1 MVSQASGQPSTVS
14 QWGANFGREAIR
26 FPHRV
31 HMILAQLLK
40 RWPPPPSHSHTLCT
54 SLDTLAIPPLQRS
67 EKLKLVG
74 QEIIII
80 IYYFFYSSSANRHHS
95 YSRRDFI
102 LLGPSFV
109 PLRRPPPLHL
119 LAGGRDCWLAMFL
132 VLVVTPE
139 LREFLARARCGAVRL
154 LKVCI
159 RDGEWAGGG
168 GRDVCGWAEMGNEVM
183 ESFHIT
189 EFKKTPKKANDL
201 VSIR

>member
-1 MVSQASGQPSTVS
+1 MCWVGVVVSQASGRPSTVS
-14 QWGANFGREAIR
+14 QWGANFGREVIR

-40 RWPPPPSHSHTLCT
+40 RWPPSFTQSHTLYKSGHT
-54 SLDTLAIPPLQRS
+54 RNSSASAVRKVEIGRTGK
-67 EKLKLVG
+67 KLF
-74 QEIIII
+74 
-80 IYYFFYSSSANRHHS
+80 FFYSSSANRPHS
-95 YSRRDFI
+95 DSRRDFI

-168 GRDVCGWAEMGNEVM
+168 GRDGLRLSRNGKQGDGKYSHHRV
-183 ESFHIT
+183 
-189 EFKKTPKKANDL
+189 
-201 VSIR
+201 